1 MKSAAAM
8 KKAGGEQPDKK
19 KQEGNQKDMHHN
31 QPTPQKGAKAP
42 KELDAAA
49 ITMCANLFNVDAM
62 RRTKKRNFDE
72 IAAILAENI
81 TVPTMRQWTGPL
93 RLGIRNISRT
103 TDKAEWASKALAAAL
118 KK

>member
-1 MKSAAAM
+1 MASNRIRN
-8 KKAGGEQPDKK
+8 KK
-19 KQEGNQKDMHHN
+19 KREDTQKDILQN
-31 QPTPQKGAKAP
+31 RPTPQRGAKVP

-62 RRTKKRNFDE
+62 RKTKKRNFDE

-103 TDKAEWASKALAAAL
+103 TDKTEWASKALAAAL